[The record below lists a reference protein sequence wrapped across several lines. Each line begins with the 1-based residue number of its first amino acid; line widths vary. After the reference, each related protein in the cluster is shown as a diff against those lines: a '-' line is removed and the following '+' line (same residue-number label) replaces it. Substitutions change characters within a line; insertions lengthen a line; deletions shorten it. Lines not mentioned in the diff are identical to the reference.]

1 MRSYIIYNY
10 ISLRSTMSISYY
22 QLIIGVLTALA
33 IANLGVRL
41 IDWVVNKY
49 YDWQDKKIFLEWEE
63 EQEELDNE

>member
-1 MRSYIIYNY
+1 
-10 ISLRSTMSISYY
+10 MSISYY